1 MLKPFPLLLS
11 LLLLPVVPVKAL
23 SPFSAPAIVAEDSPN
38 AQIERSI
45 RQVTVKITSEIN
57 RGSGIIIGKKGS
69 IYLVLTNA
77 HVTRGATTLQI
88 QTHDGQ
94 TRTASIAPNSLL
106 KDKDLAL
113 VEFSDTRDYPIA
125 TIAEFTPNQ
134 DRIGLEVV
142 AAGYVAETGQ
152 YRTTKGTLEQVSDR
166 PLREGYSVGYSGDIV
181 QGMSGGG
188 IFVDGELIG
197 INGRSAHPILSNYIY
212 EDGTKPTDAEIQQMR
227 AVNWGISLHTLLT
240 YIRPEILSAYNL
252 PLPQVNPDI
261 ETTAPTDY
269 IAELEA
275 KAKGFTVRIDSSSK
289 ANGSGVIANGSGV
302 IIAKEGN
309 IYTVLT
315 ADHVLCGEMARTDS
329 CADYTYTV
337 VTSDGKTRNIEKST
351 IIRQE
356 GVDLAVF
363 QFESLD
369 NYPVAEIANY
379 NPNTGDFV
387 FAAGFPK
394 IGDNPSKWLFSG
406 GRIIEKELGL
416 LLTRQSDLSTQQS
429 GTLQSVASLT
439 GGYELVY
446 TSITFGGMSGGAVL
460 DSQGR
465 VIGIHG

>member
-181 QGMSGGG
+181 
-188 IFVDGELIG
+188 
-197 INGRSAHPILSNYIY
+197 
-212 EDGTKPTDAEIQQMR
+212 
-227 AVNWGISLHTLLT
+227 
-240 YIRPEILSAYNL
+240 
-252 PLPQVNPDI
+252 
-261 ETTAPTDY
+261 
-269 IAELEA
+269 
-275 KAKGFTVRIDSSSK
+275 
-289 ANGSGVIANGSGV
+289 
-302 IIAKEGN
+302 
-309 IYTVLT
+309 
-315 ADHVLCGEMARTDS
+315 
-329 CADYTYTV
+329 
-337 VTSDGKTRNIEKST
+337 
-351 IIRQE
+351 
-356 GVDLAVF
+356 
-363 QFESLD
+363 
-369 NYPVAEIANY
+369 
-379 NPNTGDFV
+379 
-387 FAAGFPK
+387 
-394 IGDNPSKWLFSG
+394 
-406 GRIIEKELGL
+406 
-416 LLTRQSDLSTQQS
+416 
-429 GTLQSVASLT
+429 
-439 GGYELVY
+439 
-446 TSITFGGMSGGAVL
+446 
-460 DSQGR
+460 
-465 VIGIHG
+465 